1 MATQATNK
9 PTILVVDDNPTNLQ
23 VLLESLK
30 RTGFKILVART
41 GENAI
46 QQAEYGKPD
55 LILLDVMM
63 PGIDGFETC
72 RRFKTLDAFKEI
84 PIIFMTALT
93 DTTDKLK
100 GFQAGG
106 VDYVTKPLQHEEVL
120 ARVVTHLTIRR
131 LQQESREQHL
141 LLQEKHAELQAL
153 NASKDKFF
161 SIISHDLRSP
171 LSSVLVG
178 LRLLTDPESR
188 VSESEKEEILHD
200 SRRTVEQLYSL
211 LDNLLVWSR
220 LQRGLME
227 YAPKQIDLQPL
238 FERNATLF
246 AANAEQKQIAIR
258 QTVTAPIFAFADSQM
273 IDTVIRN
280 LISNALKFTEARGAI
295 TLSACQNDQN
305 VEITV
310 ADTGI
315 GMDAE
320 AVAKLFRLDVRYNQ
334 LGTAGEKGTGLG
346 LNVCKEFAEKNG
358 GSIAVESVVGAGTT
372 FRVTLPKS
380 SPASPD
386 AAGA

>member
-41 GENAI
+41 GESAI

-131 LQQESREQHL
+131 LQQELRQQHA
-141 LLQEKHAELQAL
+141 LLQEQHAQLQAL

-171 LSSVLVG
+171 LSAVLVG
-178 LRLLTDPESR
+178 LRLLTDTESR
-188 VSESEKEEILHD
+188 LTDNEKNELIRD
-200 SRRTVEQLYSL
+200 SHRTVEQLYNL

-227 YAPKQIDLQPL
+227 YAPQPLDLRPL

-258 QTVTAPIFAFADSQM
+258 QTVAEPVIAFADSHM
-273 IDTVIRN
+273 IDAIIRN

-295 TLSACQNDQN
+295 TLSARQNDQR
-305 VEITV
+305 VEMAV

-320 AVAKLFRLDVRYNQ
+320 TVAKLFRLDVRYNQ

-372 FRVTLPKS
+372 FRVTLPTS
-380 SPASPD
+380 SPNPLD
-386 AAGA
+386 AAE

>member
-41 GENAI
+41 GESAI

-131 LQQESREQHL
+131 LQQELRQQHA
-141 LLQEKHAELQAL
+141 LLQEQHAQLQAL

-171 LSSVLVG
+171 LSAVLVG
-178 LRLLTDPESR
+178 LRLLTDTESR
-188 VSESEKEEILHD
+188 LTDNEKNELIRD
-200 SRRTVEQLYSL
+200 SHRTVEQLYNL

-227 YAPKQIDLQPL
+227 YAPQPLDLRPL

-258 QTVTAPIFAFADSQM
+258 QTVAEPVIAFADSHM
-273 IDTVIRN
+273 IDAIIRN

-295 TLSACQNDQN
+295 TLSARQNDQR
-305 VEITV
+305 VEMAV

-320 AVAKLFRLDVRYNQ
+320 TVAKLFRLDVRYNQ

-386 AAGA
+386 AAE

>member
-30 RTGFKILVART
+30 RTGLKILVART
-41 GENAI
+41 GESAI

-72 RRFKTLDAFKEI
+72 RRFKTLEAFKDI

-131 LQQESREQHL
+131 LQQELRQQHA
-141 LLQEKHAELQAL
+141 LLQEQHAQLQAL

-171 LSSVLVG
+171 LSAVLVG
-178 LRLLTDPESR
+178 LRLLTDTESR
-188 VSESEKEEILHD
+188 LTDNEKNELIRD
-200 SRRTVEQLYSL
+200 SHRTVEQLYNL

-227 YAPKQIDLQPL
+227 YAPQPLDLRPL

-258 QTVTAPIFAFADSQM
+258 QTVAEPVIAFADSHM
-273 IDTVIRN
+273 IDAIIRN

-295 TLSACQNDQN
+295 TLSARQNDQR
-305 VEITV
+305 VEMAV

-320 AVAKLFRLDVRYNQ
+320 TVAKLFRLDVRYNQ

-372 FRVTLPKS
+372 FRVTLPTS
-380 SPASPD
+380 SPNPLD
-386 AAGA
+386 AAE

>member
-30 RTGFKILVART
+30 RTGLKILVART
-41 GENAI
+41 GESAI

-72 RRFKTLDAFKEI
+72 RRFKTLEAFKDI

-171 LSSVLVG
+171 LSAVLVG
-178 LRLLTDPESR
+178 LRLLTDTESR
-188 VSESEKEEILHD
+188 LTDNEKNELIRD
-200 SRRTVEQLYSL
+200 SHRTVEQLYNL

-227 YAPKQIDLQPL
+227 YAPQPLDLRPL

-258 QTVTAPIFAFADSQM
+258 QTVAEPVIAFADSHM
-273 IDTVIRN
+273 IDAIIRN

-295 TLSACQNDQN
+295 TLSARQNDQR
-305 VEITV
+305 VEMAV

-320 AVAKLFRLDVRYNQ
+320 TVAKLFRLDVRYNQ

-386 AAGA
+386 AAE

>member
-131 LQQESREQHL
+131 LQQQSREQHL
-141 LLQEKHAELQAL
+141 ALQEQHAQLQAL

-358 GSIAVESVVGAGTT
+358 GSIAVESLIGAGTT

-380 SPASPD
+380 SPANPD
-386 AAGA
+386 AAE

>member
-41 GENAI
+41 GESAI

-72 RRFKTLDAFKEI
+72 RRFKTLEAFKDI

-141 LLQEKHAELQAL
+141 ALQEQHAQLQAL

-178 LRLLTDPESR
+178 LRLLTDTESR
-188 VSESEKEEILHD
+188 LTDNEKNELIRD
-200 SRRTVEQLYSL
+200 SHRTVEQLYNL

-227 YAPKQIDLQPL
+227 YAPQPLDLRPL

-258 QTVTAPIFAFADSQM
+258 QTVAEPVIAFADSHM
-273 IDTVIRN
+273 IDAIIRN

-295 TLSACQNDQN
+295 TLSARQNDQR
-305 VEITV
+305 VEMAV

-320 AVAKLFRLDVRYNQ
+320 TVR
-334 LGTAGEKGTGLG
+334 
-346 LNVCKEFAEKNG
+346 
-358 GSIAVESVVGAGTT
+358 
-372 FRVTLPKS
+372 
-380 SPASPD
+380 PARR
-386 AAGA
+386 AR

>member
-41 GENAI
+41 GESAI

-72 RRFKTLDAFKEI
+72 RRFKTLEAFKDI

-131 LQQESREQHL
+131 LQQELRQQHA
-141 LLQEKHAELQAL
+141 LLQEQHAQLQAL

-171 LSSVLVG
+171 LSAVLVG
-178 LRLLTDPESR
+178 LRLLTDTESR
-188 VSESEKEEILHD
+188 LTDNEKNELIRD
-200 SRRTVEQLYSL
+200 SHRTVEQLYNL

-227 YAPKQIDLQPL
+227 YAPQPLDLRPL

-258 QTVTAPIFAFADSQM
+258 QTVAEPVIAFADSHM
-273 IDTVIRN
+273 IDAIIRN

-295 TLSACQNDQN
+295 TLSARQNDQR
-305 VEITV
+305 VEMAV

-320 AVAKLFRLDVRYNQ
+320 TVAKLFRLDVRYNQ

-380 SPASPD
+380 SPNPLD
-386 AAGA
+386 AAE

>member
-41 GENAI
+41 GESAI

-141 LLQEKHAELQAL
+141 ALQEQHAQLQAL

-358 GSIAVESVVGAGTT
+358 GSIAVESIVGAGTT

-386 AAGA
+386 AAE

>member
-41 GENAI
+41 GESAI

-72 RRFKTLDAFKEI
+72 RRFKTLEAFKEI

-171 LSSVLVG
+171 LSAVLVG
-178 LRLLTDPESR
+178 LRLLTDTESR
-188 VSESEKEEILHD
+188 LTDNEKNELIRD
-200 SRRTVEQLYSL
+200 SHRTVEQLYNL

-227 YAPKQIDLQPL
+227 YAPQPLDLRPL

-258 QTVTAPIFAFADSQM
+258 QTVAEPVIAFADSHM
-273 IDTVIRN
+273 IDAIIRN

-295 TLSACQNDQN
+295 TLSARQNDQS
-305 VEITV
+305 VEMAV

-320 AVAKLFRLDVRYNQ
+320 TVAKLFRLDVRYNQ

-372 FRVTLPKS
+372 FRVTLPTS

-386 AAGA
+386 AAE

>member
-30 RTGFKILVART
+30 RTGLKILVART
-41 GENAI
+41 GESAI

-72 RRFKTLDAFKEI
+72 RRFKTLEAFKDI

-171 LSSVLVG
+171 LSAVLVG
-178 LRLLTDPESR
+178 LRLLTDTESR
-188 VSESEKEEILHD
+188 LTDNEKNELIRD
-200 SRRTVEQLYSL
+200 SHRTVEQLYNL

-227 YAPKQIDLQPL
+227 YAPQPLDLRPL

-258 QTVTAPIFAFADSQM
+258 QTVAEPVIAFADSHM
-273 IDTVIRN
+273 IDAIIRN
-280 LISNALKFTEARGAI
+280 LISNALKFTDAQGTI
-295 TLSACQNDQN
+295 TLAASQNEHA
-305 VEITV
+305 VELTV
-310 ADTGI
+310 TDTGI

-320 AVAKLFRLDVRYNQ
+320 TVAKLFRLDVRYNQ

-372 FRVTLPKS
+372 FRVTLPTS
-380 SPASPD
+380 SPNPLD
-386 AAGA
+386 AAE

>member
-41 GENAI
+41 GESAI

-72 RRFKTLDAFKEI
+72 RRFKTLEAFKDI

-131 LQQESREQHL
+131 LQQELRQQHA
-141 LLQEKHAELQAL
+141 LLQEQHAQLQAL

-171 LSSVLVG
+171 LSAVLVG
-178 LRLLTDPESR
+178 LRLLTDTESR
-188 VSESEKEEILHD
+188 LTDNEKNELIRD
-200 SRRTVEQLYSL
+200 SHRTVEQLYNL

-227 YAPKQIDLQPL
+227 YAPQPLDLRPL

-258 QTVTAPIFAFADSQM
+258 QTVAEPVIAFADSHM
-273 IDTVIRN
+273 IDAIIRN

-295 TLSACQNDQN
+295 TLSARQNDQR
-305 VEITV
+305 VEMAV

-320 AVAKLFRLDVRYNQ
+320 TVAKLFRLDVRYNQ

-372 FRVTLPKS
+372 FRVTLPKP

-386 AAGA
+386 AAA

>member
-141 LLQEKHAELQAL
+141 ALQEQHAQLQAL

-171 LSSVLVG
+171 LSSALVG

-358 GSIAVESVVGAGTT
+358 GSIAVESIVGAGTT

-386 AAGA
+386 AAE

>member
-30 RTGFKILVART
+30 QTGFKILVARS
-41 GENAI
+41 GESAI

-72 RRFKTLDAFKEI
+72 RRFKTLEAFKEI

-171 LSSVLVG
+171 LSAVLVG
-178 LRLLTDPESR
+178 LRLLTDTESR
-188 VSESEKEEILHD
+188 LTDNEKNELIRD
-200 SRRTVEQLYSL
+200 SHRTVEQLYNL

-227 YAPKQIDLQPL
+227 YAPQPLDLRPL

-258 QTVTAPIFAFADSQM
+258 QTVAEPVIAFADSHM
-273 IDTVIRN
+273 IDAIIRN

-295 TLSACQNDQN
+295 TLSARQNDQS
-305 VEITV
+305 VEMAV

-320 AVAKLFRLDVRYNQ
+320 TVAKLFRLDVRYNQ

-372 FRVTLPKS
+372 FRVTLPTS
-380 SPASPD
+380 SPNPLD
-386 AAGA
+386 AAE

>member
-41 GENAI
+41 GESAI

-72 RRFKTLDAFKEI
+72 RRFKTLEAFKEI

-178 LRLLTDPESR
+178 LRLLTDPENR
-188 VSESEKEEILHD
+188 VSESEKEELLHD
-200 SRRTVEQLYSL
+200 SRKTVEQLYSL

-227 YAPKQIDLQPL
+227 YAPKPLDLQPL

-280 LISNALKFTEARGAI
+280 LISNALKFTKAQGTI
-295 TLSACQNDQN
+295 TLAASQNAQG
-305 VEITV
+305 VEIIV

-320 AVAKLFRLDVRYNQ
+320 TVAKLFRLDVRYNQ

-380 SPASPD
+380 SPANPD
-386 AAGA
+386 AAE

>member
-41 GENAI
+41 GESAI

-72 RRFKTLDAFKEI
+72 RRFKTLEAFKDI

-131 LQQESREQHL
+131 LQQELRQQHA
-141 LLQEKHAELQAL
+141 LLQEQHAQLQAL

-171 LSSVLVG
+171 LSAVLVG
-178 LRLLTDPESR
+178 LRLLTDTESR
-188 VSESEKEEILHD
+188 LTDNEKNELIRD
-200 SRRTVEQLYSL
+200 SHRTVEQLYNL

-227 YAPKQIDLQPL
+227 YAPQPLDLRPL

-258 QTVTAPIFAFADSQM
+258 QTVAEPVIAFADSHM
-273 IDTVIRN
+273 IDAIIRN

-295 TLSACQNDQN
+295 TLSARQNDQR
-305 VEITV
+305 VEMAV

-320 AVAKLFRLDVRYNQ
+320 TVAKLFRLDVRYNQ

-386 AAGA
+386 AAE

>member
-30 RTGFKILVART
+30 RTGLKILVART
-41 GENAI
+41 GESAI

-72 RRFKTLDAFKEI
+72 RRFKTLEAFKDI

-178 LRLLTDPESR
+178 LRLLTDTESR
-188 VSESEKEEILHD
+188 LTDNEKNELIRD
-200 SRRTVEQLYSL
+200 SHRTVEQLYNL

-227 YAPKQIDLQPL
+227 YAPQPLDLRPL

-258 QTVTAPIFAFADSQM
+258 QTVAEPVIAFADSHM
-273 IDTVIRN
+273 IDAIIRN
-280 LISNALKFTEARGAI
+280 LISNALKFTDAQGTI
-295 TLSACQNDQN
+295 TLAASQNEHA
-305 VEITV
+305 VELTV
-310 ADTGI
+310 TDTGI

-320 AVAKLFRLDVRYNQ
+320 TVAKLFRLDVRYNQ

-372 FRVTLPKS
+372 FRVTLPTS

-386 AAGA
+386 AAE

>member
-30 RTGFKILVART
+30 RTGLKILVART
-41 GENAI
+41 GESAI

-72 RRFKTLDAFKEI
+72 RRFKTLEAFKDI

-153 NASKDKFF
+153 NASKDKFL
-161 SIISHDLRSP
+161 SIISHHLRSP

-178 LRLLTDPESR
+178 LRLLTDTESR
-188 VSESEKEEILHD
+188 LTDNEKNELIRD
-200 SRRTVEQLYSL
+200 SHRTVEQLYNL

-227 YAPKQIDLQPL
+227 YAPQPLDLRPL

-258 QTVTAPIFAFADSQM
+258 QTVAEPVIAFADSHM
-273 IDTVIRN
+273 IDAIIRN

-358 GSIAVESVVGAGTT
+358 GSIAVESIVGAGTT

-386 AAGA
+386 AAE

>member
-178 LRLLTDPESR
+178 LRLLTDTESR

>member
-41 GENAI
+41 GESAI

-72 RRFKTLDAFKEI
+72 RRFKTLEAFKEI

-178 LRLLTDPESR
+178 LRLLTDPENR
-188 VSESEKEEILHD
+188 VSESEKEELLHD
-200 SRRTVEQLYSL
+200 SRKTVEQLYSL

-227 YAPKQIDLQPL
+227 YAPKPLDLQPL

-295 TLSACQNDQN
+295 TLSARQNDQN

-380 SPASPD
+380 SPANPD
-386 AAGA
+386 AAE

>member
-41 GENAI
+41 GESAI

-141 LLQEKHAELQAL
+141 ALQEQHAQLQAL

-380 SPASPD
+380 SPANPD
-386 AAGA
+386 AAE

>member
-141 LLQEKHAELQAL
+141 ALQEQHAQLQAL

-358 GSIAVESVVGAGTT
+358 GSIAVESIVGAGTT

-386 AAGA
+386 AAE

>member
-41 GENAI
+41 GESAI

-72 RRFKTLDAFKEI
+72 RRFKTLEAFKDI

-131 LQQESREQHL
+131 LQQELRQQHA
-141 LLQEKHAELQAL
+141 LLQEQHAQLQAL

-171 LSSVLVG
+171 LSAVLVG
-178 LRLLTDPESR
+178 LRLLTDTESR
-188 VSESEKEEILHD
+188 LTDNEKNELIRD
-200 SRRTVEQLYSL
+200 SHRTVEQLYNL

-227 YAPKQIDLQPL
+227 YAPQPLDLRPL

-258 QTVTAPIFAFADSQM
+258 QTVAEPVIAFADSHM
-273 IDTVIRN
+273 IDAIIRN

-295 TLSACQNDQN
+295 TLSARQNDQR
-305 VEITV
+305 VEMAV

-320 AVAKLFRLDVRYNQ
+320 TVAKLFRLDVRYNQ

-372 FRVTLPKS
+372 FRVTLPTS
-380 SPASPD
+380 SPNPLD
-386 AAGA
+386 AAE

>member
-41 GENAI
+41 GESAI

-72 RRFKTLDAFKEI
+72 RRFKTLEAFKEI

-93 DTTDKLK
+93 DTMDKLK

-178 LRLLTDPESR
+178 MRLLTDPQSR
-188 VSESEKEEILHD
+188 VSESEKDEILHD
-200 SRRTVEQLYSL
+200 TRKTVEQLYSL

-227 YAPKQIDLQPL
+227 YEPKPLDLQPL

-246 AANAEQKQIAIR
+246 AANAEQKQITIR
-258 QTVTAPIFAFADSQM
+258 QTVTAPIFAFADTQM

-280 LISNALKFTEARGAI
+280 LISNALKFTEAQGVI
-295 TLSACQNDQN
+295 TLSACQNDQS

-334 LGTAGEKGTGLG
+334 LGTVGEKGTGLG

-372 FRVTLPKS
+372 FRVTLPKP

-386 AAGA
+386 AAA

>member
-41 GENAI
+41 GESAI

-72 RRFKTLDAFKEI
+72 RRFKTLEAFKDI

-131 LQQESREQHL
+131 LQQELRQQHA
-141 LLQEKHAELQAL
+141 LLQEQHAQLQAL

-171 LSSVLVG
+171 LSAVLVG
-178 LRLLTDPESR
+178 LRLLTDTESR
-188 VSESEKEEILHD
+188 LTDNEKNELIRD
-200 SRRTVEQLYSL
+200 SHRTVEQLYNL

-227 YAPKQIDLQPL
+227 YAPQPLDLRPL

-258 QTVTAPIFAFADSQM
+258 QTVAEPVIAFADSHM
-273 IDTVIRN
+273 IDAIIRN

-372 FRVTLPKS
+372 FRVTLPTS
-380 SPASPD
+380 SPNPLD
-386 AAGA
+386 AAE

>member
-41 GENAI
+41 GESAI

-72 RRFKTLDAFKEI
+72 RRFKTLEAFKDI

-178 LRLLTDPESR
+178 LRLLTDTESR
-188 VSESEKEEILHD
+188 LTDNEKNELIRD
-200 SRRTVEQLYSL
+200 SHRTVEQLYNL

-227 YAPKQIDLQPL
+227 YAPQPLDLRPL

-258 QTVTAPIFAFADSQM
+258 QTVAEPVIAFADSHM
-273 IDTVIRN
+273 IDAIIRN

-295 TLSACQNDQN
+295 TLSARQNDQR
-305 VEITV
+305 VEMAV

-320 AVAKLFRLDVRYNQ
+320 TVAKLFRLDVRYNQ

-380 SPASPD
+380 SPNPLD
-386 AAGA
+386 AAE

>member
-30 RTGFKILVART
+30 RTGLKILVART
-41 GENAI
+41 GESAI

-72 RRFKTLDAFKEI
+72 RRFKTLEAFKDI

-131 LQQESREQHL
+131 LQQELRQQHA
-141 LLQEKHAELQAL
+141 LLQEQHAQLQAL

-171 LSSVLVG
+171 LSAVLVG
-178 LRLLTDPESR
+178 LRLLTDTESR
-188 VSESEKEEILHD
+188 LTDNEKNELIRD
-200 SRRTVEQLYSL
+200 SHRTVEQLYNL

-227 YAPKQIDLQPL
+227 YAPQPLDLRPL

-258 QTVTAPIFAFADSQM
+258 QTVAEPVIAFADSHM
-273 IDTVIRN
+273 IDAIIRN

-295 TLSACQNDQN
+295 TLSARQNDQS
-305 VEITV
+305 VEMAV

-320 AVAKLFRLDVRYNQ
+320 TVAKLFRLDVRYNQ

-386 AAGA
+386 AAE

>member
-41 GENAI
+41 GESAI

-72 RRFKTLDAFKEI
+72 RRFKTLEAFKDI

-178 LRLLTDPESR
+178 LRLLTDTESR
-188 VSESEKEEILHD
+188 LTDNEKNELIRD
-200 SRRTVEQLYSL
+200 SHRTVEQLYNL

-227 YAPKQIDLQPL
+227 YAPQPLDLRPL

-258 QTVTAPIFAFADSQM
+258 QTVAEPVIAFADSHM
-273 IDTVIRN
+273 IDAIIRN
-280 LISNALKFTEARGAI
+280 LISNALKFTEARGSI
-295 TLSACQNDQN
+295 TLSARQNDQR
-305 VEITV
+305 VEMAV

-320 AVAKLFRLDVRYNQ
+320 TVAKLFRLDVRYNQ

-380 SPASPD
+380 SPNPLD
-386 AAGA
+386 AAE

>member
-141 LLQEKHAELQAL
+141 ALQEQHAQLQAL

-380 SPASPD
+380 SPANPD
-386 AAGA
+386 AAE

>member
-30 RTGFKILVART
+30 RTGLKILVART
-41 GENAI
+41 GESAI

-72 RRFKTLDAFKEI
+72 RRFKTLEAFKDI

-131 LQQESREQHL
+131 LQQELRQQHA
-141 LLQEKHAELQAL
+141 LLQEQHAQLQAL

-171 LSSVLVG
+171 LSAVLVG
-178 LRLLTDPESR
+178 LRLLTDTESR
-188 VSESEKEEILHD
+188 LTDNEKNELIRD
-200 SRRTVEQLYSL
+200 SHRTVEQLYNL

-227 YAPKQIDLQPL
+227 YAPQPLDLRPL

-258 QTVTAPIFAFADSQM
+258 QTVAEPVIAFADSHM
-273 IDTVIRN
+273 IDAIIRN

-295 TLSACQNDQN
+295 TLSARQNDQR
-305 VEITV
+305 VEMAV

-320 AVAKLFRLDVRYNQ
+320 TVAKLFRLDVRYNQ

-386 AAGA
+386 AAE

>member
-380 SPASPD
+380 SPANPD
-386 AAGA
+386 AAE